1 MRIEL
6 SNQALSNS
14 DQAVV
19 LALLDQAYEGDFS
32 AEDWE
37 HSFGGSRFLGY
48 LDAEL
53 IAHGVI
59 VSRRIWLN
67 DIEFQVGYLEAI
79 AVLPKYQRQGYGTA
93 LLTEITKFA
102 KANYLVSMLSTDEKD
117 FYRKFGWLDFSGESY
132 VLTTGEL
139 VRSADE
145 DTGLMWLPGANSNL
159 VDLTKAVCEDRSG
172 DAW

>member
-1 MRIEL
+1 MRI
-6 SNQALSNS
+6 QATRGDIAS
-14 DQAVV
+14 D
-19 LALLDQAYEGDFS
+19 LAAEIRTLLDLAYVGDFS
-32 AEDWE
+32 AEDWD
-37 HSFGGSRFLGY
+37 HSLGGSRFLGY

-59 VSRRIWLN
+59 VPRRIWLN

-93 LLTEITKFA
+93 LLTELTKFA
-102 KANYLVSMLSTDEKD
+102 KANYLVSMLSTDEKE
-117 FYRKFGWLDFSGESY
+117 FYRRFGWVDFTGESY
-132 VLTTGEL
+132 VLTNGEQ

-145 DTGLMWLPGANSNL
+145 DAGLMWLPGANSDL
-159 VDLTKAVCEDRSG
+159 VEITKAVCEDRSG